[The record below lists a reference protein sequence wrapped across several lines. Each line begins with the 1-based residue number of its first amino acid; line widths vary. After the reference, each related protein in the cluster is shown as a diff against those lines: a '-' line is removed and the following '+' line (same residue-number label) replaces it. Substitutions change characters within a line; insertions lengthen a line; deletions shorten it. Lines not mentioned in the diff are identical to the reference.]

1 MPRSPKKS
9 SDSRKK
15 RRRERNRRGLML
27 RANRSPDLSE
37 ADEALPD
44 GTEPDSSPPPA
55 PPATDVRSHWVRW
68 GGLGAAAVAVGVAA
82 GAVTSVQIGLIT
94 AVAVFLGGA
103 AFFVMFFPP
112 PVHSEG
118 GDPAGLNFGRTNPE
132 SQAAE
137 DAPPNRA
144 ARRAQRDRP

>member
-1 MPRSPKKS
+1 M
-9 SDSRKK
+9 
-15 RRRERNRRGLML
+15 ML

-37 ADEALPD
+37 ADEAAPEGSASVDAL
-44 GTEPDSSPPPA
+44 PPA

-68 GGLGAAAVAVGVAA
+68 GGLVAAALAVGVAA
-82 GAVTSVQIGLIT
+82 GAATSVQIGLIT
-94 AVAVFLGGA
+94 SVAVFLGGA

-118 GDPAGLNFGRTNPE
+118 GDPAGLNFGRTPPE
-132 SQAAE
+132 GQATD

-144 ARRAQRDRP
+144 ARRAQRDQS